1 MSDVR
6 DPFDLPEPDVI
17 DVLRAASIFRNMP
30 HEVLVEVAA
39 RLERIDV
46 PSGQRIFE
54 KGDPGTAMYIIVD
67 GNVRVH
73 DDEMTI
79 NYLGTR
85 DVFGEMSAIDS
96 QPRSASV
103 TAAKDTVLYRLDQA
117 AFRNVIAAS
126 PEVGLAIVRVL
137 SGHLRGNVA
146 EMREDFDYMQQFA
159 AVTAAA
165 VALEAGGYDPQSLNE
180 VARRSDELG
189 QLARVFQRM
198 AHEVYSREQRL
209 KAEIVALQI
218 EVDEAKKSREV
229 AEITDTPYFQELAML
244 AKEMRKA
251 RK

>member
-6 DPFDLPEPDVI
+6 DPFELPEPDVI

-30 HEVLVEVAA
+30 REVLVEVAA

-46 PSGQRIFE
+46 PAGQTVFE
-54 KGDPGTAMYIIVD
+54 KGDPGTAMYIIED

-85 DVFGEMSAIDS
+85 DVFGEMAAIDS

-103 TAAKDTVLYRLDQA
+103 TAVKDTVLYRLDQA
-117 AFRNVIAAS
+117 AFRGVIATS
-126 PEVGLAIVRVL
+126 PEVGLAVVRVL

-165 VALEAGGYDPQSLNE
+165 VALEAGAYDPQSLNE
-180 VARRSDELG
+180 VAQRSDELG

-198 AHEVYSREQRL
+198 AREVYTREQRL

-229 AEITDTPYFQELAML
+229 AEITDTAYFQELATL
-244 AKEMRKA
+244 AKELRKA
-251 RK
+251 RR